1 MTLGLNDKYIKQ
13 FVTDETMASLQTEIA
28 DAHAKLLAGNGEGSD
43 FLGWVTL
50 PDDYDKEEFVRI
62 KKAAKKIQSSCDV
75 FIVIGIGGSYLG
87 ARAAIEFLKSP
98 MYNSVKKDTPDI
110 YFAGCN
116 ISAQTM
122 NELLAICEGKDV
134 CINVISKSGT
144 TTEPAVAFRVF
155 REMLEKKYGK
165 EEAKERIFVT
175 TDKCRGTLKK
185 FADESGYETFVVP
198 DNVGGRF
205 SVLTAV
211 GLLPIA
217 TAGIDIDMLMKGASD
232 AAKEYTATADVNENA
247 CMKYVALRNAMY
259 RNGKTTEILVSYEP
273 YANMFSEWWKQLYG
287 ESEGKDGKGIFPAS
301 VVFSTDLHSMGQ
313 FIQDGTRNL
322 FETVLSVVDEKEK
335 LAVPY
340 DEANVDGL
348 NFLAGVD
355 LNEVNKKAMKGTI
368 LAHVDGGCPNIL
380 IEIAERNEYCLGHLI
395 YFFEF
400 ACGVS
405 GYVLGVNPF
414 NQPGVEAYKKNMFA
428 LLGKPGYEEQ
438 KKELEERLK

>member
-1 MTLGLNDKYIKQ
+1 MTLRLNEKYSKQ
-13 FVTDETMASLQTEIA
+13 FVNEDKFKAIQKEITSAHET
-28 DAHAKLLAGNGEGSD
+28 LLNGTGEGND
-43 FLGWVTL
+43 FLGWITL
-50 PDDYDKEEFVRI
+50 PDDYDKDEFARI
-62 KKAAKKIQSSCDV
+62 KKAANKINKSCDV

-87 ARAAIEFLKSP
+87 ARAVIEFLKSP
-98 MYNSVKKDTPDI
+98 MYNNLKKDTPDI
-110 YFAGCN
+110 YFSGCN
-116 ISAQTM
+116 ISAQSLT
-122 NELLAICEGKDV
+122 ELLSICEGKDV

-155 REMLEKKYGK
+155 RELLEKKYGK
-165 EEAKERIFVT
+165 DGAKERIFVT
-175 TDKCRGTLKK
+175 TDKARGTLKK
-185 FADESGYETFVVP
+185 FADEEGYETFVVP

-217 TAGIDIDMLMKGASD
+217 VAGIDIDMLMKGASD
-232 AAKEYTATADVNENA
+232 AAKEYTATADIESND
-247 CMKYVALRNAMY
+247 CMKYVALRNLLY
-259 RNGKTTEILVSYEP
+259 RGGKATEILVNYEP
-273 YANMFSEWWKQLYG
+273 YAAMLNEWWKQLYG
-287 ESEGKDGKGIFPAS
+287 ESEGKDCKGIFTSS
-301 VVFSTDLHSMGQ
+301 VIFSTDLHSLGQ

-322 FETVLSVVDEKEK
+322 FETVVSVVNAPTKFDI
-335 LAVPY
+335 PY

-355 LNEVNKKAMKGTI
+355 LNEVNKKAMSGTI
-368 LAHVDGGCPNIL
+368 LAHIDGGTPNIL
-380 IEIAERNEYCLGHLI
+380 IEIAERNEYCLGYLL

-428 LLGKPGYEEQ
+428 LLGKPGYEAEKQ
-438 KKELEERLK
+438 ALEERLK